1 MIIVLM
7 MIYFECWMLNVV
19 MCLYYIKLIDLEE
32 ENLQTSM

>member
-7 MIYFECWMLNVV
+7 MIYFEYVV